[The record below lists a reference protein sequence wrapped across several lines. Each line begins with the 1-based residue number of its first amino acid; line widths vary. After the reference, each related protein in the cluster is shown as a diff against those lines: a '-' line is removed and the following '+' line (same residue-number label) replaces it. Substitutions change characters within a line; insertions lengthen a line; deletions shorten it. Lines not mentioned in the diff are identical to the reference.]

1 VGNRRDQR
9 GVGVTTKR
17 DVRVLVVDD
26 HDLYRTGLA
35 SLLSA
40 EPGFEVVAQA
50 SGGKMGVRLAL
61 ELRPDI
67 VLMDVRMPDLTG
79 AEATRQ
85 ITEQLA
91 HVRVLALTAVY
102 ADDDVAAMLQAG
114 AGGFLTKDTDVDS
127 VIAAVRAAGSGAA
140 WLSPRAAEAVLGRIR
155 AAEPKRD
162 PEPDRIAQL
171 SPRELDVLRL
181 VAEGMENSAIAG
193 ELHISPRTAKNHVSN
208 ILVKLGLPSRV
219 QAAVYAVRKG
229 VS

>member
-1 VGNRRDQR
+1 M
-9 GVGVTTKR
+9 
-17 DVRVLVVDD
+17 LVVDD

-67 VLMDVRMPDLTG
+67 VLMDVRMPDLPG

-85 ITEQLA
+85 ITEKLA

-114 AGGFLTKDTDVDS
+114 AGGFITKDTDVDS

-181 VAEGMENSAIAG
+181 VADGMENSAIAG

-208 ILVKLGLPSRV
+208 ILFKLGLPSRV

>member
-1 VGNRRDQR
+1 VGNPRDKR
-9 GVGVTTKR
+9 GVGLTKR
-17 DVRVLVVDD
+17 NVRVLVVDD

-67 VLMDVRMPDLTG
+67 VLMDVRMPDLPG
-79 AEATRQ
+79 ADATRQ

-102 ADDDVAAMLQAG
+102 GDNDVDTMLQAG
-114 AGGFLTKDTDVDS
+114 AGGFITKDTDVDS

-155 AAEPKRD
+155 AAEPKHD

-171 SPRELDVLRL
+171 TPRELDVLRL
-181 VAEGMENSAIAG
+181 VAEGMENSAIAS
-193 ELHISPRTAKNHVSN
+193 ELQISPRTAKNHVAH

>member
-1 VGNRRDQR
+1 M
-9 GVGVTTKR
+9 
-17 DVRVLVVDD
+17 LVIDD

-67 VLMDVRMPDLTG
+67 VLMDVRMPDLPG

-85 ITEQLA
+85 ITEKLA

-181 VAEGMENSAIAG
+181 VADGMENSAIAG

-208 ILVKLGLPSRV
+208 ILFKLGLPSRV

>member
-1 VGNRRDQR
+1 
-9 GVGVTTKR
+9 VTTKS

-26 HDLYRTGLA
+26 HDLYRIGLA

-67 VLMDVRMPDLTG
+67 VLMDVRMPDLPG

-102 ADDDVAAMLQAG
+102 ADDDVAAMLHAG

-127 VIAAVRAAGSGAA
+127 VLAAVRAAGSGAA
-140 WLSPRAAEAVLGRIR
+140 WLSPRAAEAVLRGIR
-155 AAEPKRD
+155 AAEPQRD
-162 PEPDRIAQL
+162 PEPDLIAQL

-181 VAEGMENSAIAG
+181 VAEGMENSAIAAS
-193 ELHISPRTAKNHVSN
+193 LHISSLTAKNHVAN

-219 QAAVYAVRKG
+219 QAAVYAVRNG